1 MSTAVELG
9 FLVST
14 GIMRFQN
21 YTAKW
26 QFLPTRGKGG
36 RKDRN
41 QKRCRVA
48 VRVP

>member
-9 FLVST
+9 SLVSMR
-14 GIMRFQN
+14 IMRFQS
-21 YTAKW
+21 YMAEW